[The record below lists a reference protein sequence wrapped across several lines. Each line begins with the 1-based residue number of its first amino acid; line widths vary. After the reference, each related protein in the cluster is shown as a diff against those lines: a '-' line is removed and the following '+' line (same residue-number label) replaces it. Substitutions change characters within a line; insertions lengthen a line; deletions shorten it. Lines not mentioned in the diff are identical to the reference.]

1 MEPKTDSTM
10 AAFSTLICN
19 SELTLSI
26 KPYNHISAKLGV
38 ASNFSETS
46 QAGTL
51 PTADREI

>member
-1 MEPKTDSTM
+1 MELKTDSTM
-10 AAFSTLICN
+10 AAFSTLIYN
-19 SELTLSI
+19 SKLTLSI